1 MMSNECDD
9 CGREFETLSGLRLH
23 DCSPETTPGNV
34 GQAGTSSSS
43 TSQGGGK
50 SGADK
55 RPLTELEE
63 LLSTA
68 RDGGLSA
75 LHQAIAIYES
85 RLQSAHESSD
95 SERYRSIS
103 RGYQEQVITVLD
115 DATQTEG
122 WDFLAEFLDAYH
134 PETADEFPHVTTVL
148 QNVTSRYLIRTRIT
162 DGVTAIP
169 VESLEFFHSIL
180 ARLDGQEYDF
190 ITEGVHPYGWGIG
203 HPNHPVADNI
213 YDHASTDIFVVNAM
227 LEHAFCA
234 DQQSA
239 MDLLERIAADD
250 AIQQNV
256 RHRTGHISETRLLLD
271 APAGAVSEFSQT
283 IPRYWDWEE
292 EFEYEFEL
300 DNEVEQRIRRLV
312 AEEGIDDEMPSDW
325 EISDLA
331 L

>member
-1 MMSNECDD
+1 MSNECDD
-9 CGREFETLSGLRLH
+9 CGREFETLSRLRLH
-23 DCSPETTPGNV
+23 DCSPETTLGNS
-34 GQAGTSSSS
+34 GQAETGSSS
-43 TSQGGGK
+43 TDQEAGK
-50 SGADK
+50 SAADGIAIA
-55 RPLTELEE
+55 ELEE

-68 RDGGLSA
+68 RDGNPSA

-85 RLQSAHESSD
+85 RLQSAHESGD

-103 RGYQEQVITVLD
+103 RGYQEQVIAVLD

-122 WDFLAEFLDAYH
+122 WEFLAEFLDAYH

-148 QNVTSRYLIRTRIT
+148 QNVTSRYLIRTRLA
-162 DGVTAIP
+162 DGVAAIP
-169 VESLEFFHSIL
+169 VDSLEFFHSIL
-180 ARLDGQEYDF
+180 GRLDGQEYDF

-213 YDHASTDIFVVNAM
+213 HDHASTDIFVVNAM
-227 LEHAFCA
+227 LEHAFYA

-250 AIQQNV
+250 AIQQDI
-256 RHRTGHISETRLLLD
+256 RHRTGHISETRFLLD
-271 APAGAVSEFSQT
+271 APAGAVSGFSRT

-300 DNEVEQRIRRLV
+300 DDEVEQRIRQLV
-312 AEEGIDDEMPSDW
+312 AEEGIDDELPSDW